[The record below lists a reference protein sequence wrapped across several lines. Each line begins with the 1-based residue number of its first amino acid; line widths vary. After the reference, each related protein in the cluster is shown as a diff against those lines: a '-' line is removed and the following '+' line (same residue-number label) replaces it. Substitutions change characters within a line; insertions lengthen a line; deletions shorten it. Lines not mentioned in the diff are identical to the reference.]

1 MSKQREEFIQNLFEH
16 LKNKEYLLLKFTENS
31 LSEIDEYS
39 DLDIFISK
47 SEWESV
53 EEFAASNN
61 TITDIKKHRQSSMSQ
76 LFLFFK
82 DGGFLQIDGLFQLI
96 RKNLIYLS
104 PIEIKENQQDKAGVK
119 TYSNFNLF
127 QHLVLF
133 NQLNFAGLP
142 EKYLTYFKK
151 MEPNSLSEI
160 LKKFKQK
167 YNCDFNS
174 IEQFAVA
181 NKNLRNKIIQKV
193 KRLPEN
199 NFIARQKNNF
209 AYFADSVKNLKSQR
223 GFLISFTGV
232 DGAGKSTILEET
244 RKMLSKKFRKK
255 TVVIRHRPSLLPILS
270 SYKYGKAGAEK
281 RAANRLPRQGTNQ
294 SQFKSLLR
302 FSYYFTDYIIG
313 RSYIFLKYQMRNY
326 IVLYD
331 RYYFDFIVDMKRTN
345 LEMNSAIPKSLYRF
359 VQKPKLNFFLYAP
372 AEIILARKKE
382 LTPEAITSLTANYK
396 NLFEE
401 LEKKYPQSYHSI
413 RNIHM
418 EETLNHISTQ
428 IKFNL

>member
-199 NFIARQKNNF
+199 NFIARQNRWCREKYDSRGDSKN
-209 AYFADSVKNLKSQR
+209 
-223 GFLISFTGV
+223 
-232 DGAGKSTILEET
+232 
-244 RKMLSKKFRKK
+244 
-255 TVVIRHRPSLLPILS
+255 VV
-270 SYKYGKAGAEK
+270 EK
-281 RAANRLPRQGTNQ
+281 
-294 SQFKSLLR
+294 
-302 FSYYFTDYIIG
+302 I
-313 RSYIFLKYQMRNY
+313 
-326 IVLYD
+326 
-331 RYYFDFIVDMKRTN
+331 
-345 LEMNSAIPKSLYRF
+345 
-359 VQKPKLNFFLYAP
+359 
-372 AEIILARKKE
+372 
-382 LTPEAITSLTANYK
+382 
-396 NLFEE
+396 
-401 LEKKYPQSYHSI
+401 
-413 RNIHM
+413 
-418 EETLNHISTQ
+418 
-428 IKFNL
+428 